1 MPVGPEPLA
10 ASFGSALRV
19 LRTRRG
25 ISQEALADL
34 VGVQRTYV
42 VDLEAGRRN
51 PTLRTIGRFAAAL
64 DASLV
69 ELFSAVDGDTRSR

>member
-1 MPVGPEPLA
+1 MPAGPEPLSA
-10 ASFGSALRV
+10 AFGSAIRAA
-19 LRTRRG
+19 RARRG

-51 PTLRTIGRFAAAL
+51 PTLRTISRFATAL
-64 DASLV
+64 ETSLTD
-69 ELFSAVDGDTRSR
+69 LFAAVDGDAACP